1 MKTEE
6 LAVLLATG
14 AGAVD
19 SRTIERRFLTALSLG
34 TPVAVILMVLLLGM
48 RADLLQALLLPMFWL
63 R

>member
-34 TPVAVILMVLLLGM
+34 DRKSVV
-48 RADLLQALLLPMFWL
+48 
-63 R
+63 